1 VVYQAGLCEAAGAVV
16 SDAAAEE
23 KEGEM
28 SAAMTVWLIV
38 TLHPVVLALF
48 MWPMIYAKPPE
59 W

>member
-1 VVYQAGLCEAAGAVV
+1 
-16 SDAAAEE
+16 
-23 KEGEM
+23 M